1 MTDVGVLT
9 VVVGGLVVV
18 LAVRVMRH
26 VRGRRVV
33 DPFTGMPVPGSRIG
47 VAWTVVTVVAL
58 LVAGAVEGRHQW
70 VQARAT
76 QVVREVSGVPGA
88 VARCQRFTP
97 ALLDLGQDIGHV
109 QWDQPTVAY
118 LDRDVCGDL
127 AGWLLAGADGTSR
140 SDAVAVHVLV
150 HEAVH
155 VGGERDEARTECVA
169 LQLDAQAAVTLGA
182 SPATADA
189 LAAIYLGEVYPTMP
203 TEYVSG
209 SCAPDGP
216 WDLTPGDGRF
226 P

>member
-1 MTDVGVLT
+1 VLT
-9 VVVGGLVVV
+9 VVVGGLVVA
-18 LAVRVMRH
+18 LAVRVLGH
-26 VRGRRVV
+26 VRGRRAV
-33 DPFTGMPVPGSRIG
+33 DPLTGMPVPGSRIG
-47 VAWTVVTVVAL
+47 VAWTAVITLAL
-58 LVAGAVEGRHQW
+58 LVTGAVEGRHQW

-97 ALLDLGQDIGHV
+97 ALLDLGPDIGHV

-155 VGGERDEARTECVA
+155 VAGERDEARTECVA
-169 LQLDAQAAVTLGA
+169 LQLDAHAAVLLGA
-182 SPATADA
+182 TPATADA
-189 LAAIYLGEVYPTMP
+189 LAATYVDEVYPTMP
-203 TEYVSG
+203 AEYVSG
-209 SCAPDGP
+209 SCASDGA